1 MPRDIETLYRN
12 DEGFVRLM
20 RAYIETSP
28 DRYKTIADIKKVL
41 DTIAETKK
49 RNPRTGEE
57 IET

>member
-1 MPRDIETLYRN
+1 MPRDIETLYRI
-12 DEGFVRLM
+12 DEGFLRLM

-41 DTIAETKK
+41 DIIAVAKK
-49 RNPRTGEE
+49 RDVRTGEV

>member
-20 RAYIETSP
+20 RTYIVTSP
-28 DRYKTIADIKKVL
+28 DKHKTISDIKKVL
-41 DTIAETKK
+41 DIIAVAKK
-49 RNPRTGEE
+49 RDVRTGEV

>member
-41 DTIAETKK
+41 DTIAGTRK
-49 RNPRTGEE
+49 RDPRTGEE

>member
-41 DTIAETKK
+41 DIIAVAKK
-49 RNPRTGEE
+49 RDVRTGEV

>member
-20 RAYIETSP
+20 RTYIETSP

-41 DTIAETKK
+41 DIIAGAKK
-49 RNPRTGEE
+49 RDVRTGEV